1 MVRVTDASWW
11 AIIAG
16 ATLGLGLWSLASL
29 IPKLAQPRFA
39 RRIAP
44 HLQDVSQGARD
55 MLQPPSP
62 GPAPALALLVRPVFD
77 PLRRALGALLGNVE
91 LIERR
96 LRQAGSRSS
105 IEAYRGQQALAVIG
119 GLAVGSVAAVMAAP
133 VGLAAQAALIATGA
147 IAGVVTRDALLQRA
161 AKRRLARLTEELPV
175 VLEFLALSLSA
186 GEGILDALRRVA
198 RAGSGELAAEFSGAI
213 ATSATGIPLSEA
225 LTRLARDLDLSPL
238 TRCVEQVVAALERGA
253 PLGEVLR
260 AQAQDARDAAR
271 RQLLESAGRK
281 EIAMLF
287 PLVFGMLPVT
297 IAFAVFPGLMVLRLG
312 F

>member
-1 MVRVTDASWW
+1 VVRVTDASWW

-62 GPAPALALLVRPVFD
+62 GPAPALALLVGPLLDPV
-77 PLRRALGALLGNVE
+77 RRGLGALLGNVD
-91 LIERR
+91 LTERR
-96 LRQAGSRSS
+96 LRQSGSKST
-105 IEAYRGQQALAVIG
+105 IESYRGQQALSVIG
-119 GLAVGSVAAVMAAP
+119 GLGVGSVGAGIASATGP
-133 VGLAAQAALIATGA
+133 AAQVALVMTGA
-147 IAGVVTRDALLQRA
+147 VTGLVVRDALLQRA

-175 VLEFLALSLSA
+175 VLEFLALSFSA
-186 GEGILDALRRVA
+186 GEGILDAFRRVA
-198 RAGSGELAAEFSGAI
+198 RAGSGELAAEFSGVLGTA
-213 ATSATGIPLSEA
+213 ATGIPLAEA
-225 LTRLARDLDLSPL
+225 LTRLSHDLDLPPL
-238 TRCVEQVVAALERGA
+238 TRCVEQVVAALERGT

-287 PLVFGMLPVT
+287 PLVFGVLPVT
-297 IAFAVFPGLMVLRLG
+297 IAFAVFPGLVVLQIGL
-312 F
+312 

>member
-1 MVRVTDASWW
+1 MTDSSWW
-11 AIIAG
+11 AIITG
-16 ATLGLGLWSLASL
+16 TTLGLGLWSLASL

-44 HLQDVSQGARD
+44 YLQDVSQGARD

-91 LIERR
+91 VIERR
-96 LRQAGSRSS
+96 LRQAGSGTT
-105 IEAYRGQQALAVIG
+105 IEAYRGQQALAVI
-119 GLAVGSVAAVMAAP
+119 
-133 VGLAAQAALIATGA
+133 VGLAAGSLGAAVAGAAGPAAQVVLVATGA
-147 IAGVVTRDALLQRA
+147 IAGVLTRDALLQRA

-198 RAGSGELAAEFSGAI
+198 RAGSGELAAEFSGVL
-213 ATSATGIPLSEA
+213 ATAATGIPLSEA
-225 LTRLARDLDLSPL
+225 LTRLAHDLDLPPL
-238 TRCVEQVVAALERGA
+238 TRCAEQVIAALDRGT

-260 AQAQDARDAAR
+260 AQAQDARDDAR

-287 PLVFGMLPVT
+287 PLVFGVLPVT
-297 IAFAVFPGLMVLRLG
+297 IAFAVFPGIFVLQIGL
-312 F
+312 

>member
-1 MVRVTDASWW
+1 MVRVTDAPWW
-11 AIIAG
+11 AVIAG
-16 ATLGLGLWSLASL
+16 STLGLGLWSLTSL
-29 IPKLAQPRFA
+29 IPTLGQPRFA

-44 HLQDVSQGARD
+44 YLQDVSQGARD
-55 MLQPPSP
+55 MLQLPSP

-77 PLRRALGALLGNVE
+77 PLRRLLGALLGNVE
-91 LIERR
+91 IIERR
-96 LRQAGSRSS
+96 LRQAGSRST

-119 GLAVGSVAAVMAAP
+119 GLAVGSVAAVMAAQ
-133 VGLAAQAALIATGA
+133 VGLAAQVALIATGA
-147 IAGVVTRDALLQRA
+147 ITGVAVRDAFLQRA

-198 RAGSGELAAEFSGAI
+198 RAGSGELAAEFSGVLGAV
-213 ATSATGIPLSEA
+213 ATGIPFNESLN
-225 LTRLARDLDLSPL
+225 RLAHDLDLPPL
-238 TRCVEQVVAALERGA
+238 TRCVEQVVAALERGT
-253 PLGEVLR
+253 PLGDVLR

-287 PLVFGMLPVT
+287 PLVFMILPVT
-297 IAFAVFPGLMVLRLG
+297 VLFAVFPGLVVLQIGL
-312 F
+312 